1 MTTTIG
7 VLAIQ
12 GAVEEHVVC
21 MQKLGCVTKEIRV
34 PADMEGVEGIIL
46 PGGES
51 TAMAIVGERCGLFP
65 ELKKWVEA
73 GKPIWGTCAGMI
85 LLSDHA
91 IKQAR
96 LGQSLVGGLDVHV
109 CRNYFGSQM
118 NSCQVDVNIE
128 SPFFAQNESDGGGL
142 VNAVFI
148 RAPAILKCG
157 PKVKVLG
164 SLVAKPHVS
173 ALKEVVD
180 LLQAE
185 LDDCVLSNGKRPA
198 PSDAEKDGWIA
209 KRQRSDSIGQ
219 SSSAEGQAP
228 SHSFT
233 VAVAVQQENILA
245 CAFHPELTGDNRWHR
260 YFLQMVESYKKR

>member
-1 MTTTIG
+1 MATTIG

-12 GAVEEHVVC
+12 GAVEEHVVS
-21 MQKLGCVTKEIRV
+21 MQKLGCLTKEIRV

-51 TAMAIVGERCGLFP
+51 TAMAIVGEECGLFP

-118 NSCQVDVNIE
+118 HSCEVDVNIE
-128 SPFFAQNESDGGGL
+128 SPFFAMNESDKSGL
-142 VNAVFI
+142 VHAVFI

-180 LLQAE
+180 LLQSE
-185 LDDCVLSNGKRPA
+185 LSDCALSLNGTKRPA
-198 PSDAEKDGWIA
+198 PSDEGWIA

-219 SSSAEGQAP
+219 HTQSSSVSEVP
-228 SHSFT
+228 SNSYNSYT
-233 VAVAVQQENILA
+233 VAVAVQQQNILA

-260 YFLQMVESYKKR
+260 YDIRHTT